1 MKIGIEP
8 CGWGEAR
15 PRDIGTLLSDVASQ
29 FNRLMREP
37 FAGSIQVVPAP
48 PHNFT
53 PMIHYRASR
62 QGSITIQLTA
72 RDRSWA
78 QFAYQFVHEFC
89 HALSNYELLRGN
101 PNSWFHEALCEL
113 ASVFTL
119 RRMAETWPT
128 QPPYPNWADYAG
140 SLASYA
146 DDLLADEERHLPFG
160 ITLATWLS
168 THEEELRNNAYL
180 RPKNAVVA
188 HTLLPIFEEEPE
200 GWNTIRKLPVSSG
213 SLTEYLDD
221 WHQRVDAVDEPFMK
235 RLRGVFQ

>member
-1 MKIGIEP
+1 MEITIEP
-8 CGWGEAR
+8 YSWGEAR
-15 PRDIGTLLSDVASQ
+15 PTDIRTLLSDVGSHI
-29 FNRLMREP
+29 NRLMRDP

-48 PHNFT
+48 CGDFI

-62 QGSITIQLTA
+62 QDLITIQLTA
-72 RDRSWA
+72 RDKKWA
-78 QFAYQFVHEFC
+78 QFAYQFAHEFC
-89 HALSNYELLRGN
+89 HALSNYALLRSN
-101 PNSWFHEALCEL
+101 PNKWFHEALCEL

-128 QPPYPNWADYAG
+128 LPPYPNWADYAD

-146 DDLLADEERHLPFG
+146 DDLLADEERHLPVG

-168 THEEELRNNAYL
+168 THEAELRNNAYL

-188 HTLLPIFEEEPE
+188 YTLLPIFEEEPE

-213 SLTEYLDD
+213 SLTEYLED
-221 WHQRVDAVDEPFMK
+221 WHQRVDAADERFIK
-235 RLRGVFQ
+235 RLRGIFQ

>member
-1 MKIGIEP
+1 MKIAIEP
-8 CGWGEAR
+8 HGWGEAG
-15 PRDIGTLLSDVASQ
+15 PRDIGTLLSDVASHI
-29 FNRLMREP
+29 NRLMRDP

-48 PHNFT
+48 CGDFI

-62 QGSITIQLTA
+62 QDPITIQLTA
-72 RDRSWA
+72 RDRKWA
-78 QFAYQFVHEFC
+78 QFAYQFAHEFC
-89 HALSNYELLRGN
+89 HALSNYELLRSN
-101 PNSWFHEALCEL
+101 PNKWFHEALCEL

-128 QPPYPNWADYAG
+128 LSPYPNWADYAD

-146 DDLLADEERHLPFG
+146 DDLLADEERRLPVG

-168 THEEELRNNAYL
+168 THEAELRNNAYL

-188 HTLLPIFEEEPE
+188 YTLLPIFEEEPE

-213 SLTEYLDD
+213 SLTEYLED
-221 WHQRVDAVDEPFMK
+221 WHQRVDAADERFIK
-235 RLRGVFQ
+235 RLRGIFQ